1 MIVPAIHVVPLAICL
16 GAAACWDLA
25 KRTIPN
31 VLTVSVATLGV
42 GVQVWDNGCLAALSG
57 LAAAVLSIIVLYRA
71 WLAGGIGGGDVKL
84 AAASAIW
91 IGLPHF
97 VGFALAT
104 AIAGGVV
111 AVICFGISGRGA
123 RQQIQAN
130 LTGALLMQQL
140 PVIDQRSPTAGGTVT
155 KGGGARVSVPYGI
168 AVAIGAGMALWAP
181 WGL

>member
-1 MIVPAIHVVPLAICL
+1 MTIPAIHMVPLAICL

-42 GVQVWDNGCLAALSG
+42 GVQVWDNGCLAALSW
-57 LAAAVLSIIVLYRA
+57 LAAAVLSITVLYRA

-97 VGFALAT
+97 IDFALAT
-104 AIAGGVV
+104 AVAGGAV
-111 AVICFGISGRGA
+111 AVVCFGISSRGA

-130 LTGALLMQQL
+130 LTAALLM
-140 PVIDQRSPTAGGTVT
+140 
-155 KGGGARVSVPYGI
+155 
-168 AVAIGAGMALWAP
+168 
-181 WGL
+181 

>member
-1 MIVPAIHVVPLAICL
+1 MIIPAIHLVPLAISL
-16 GAAACWDLA
+16 GAAACWDLT

-57 LAAAVLSIIVLYRA
+57 LAAAVLSILVLYRV

-84 AAASAIW
+84 AAAAAIW

-97 VGFALAT
+97 IAFALAT

-111 AVICFGISGRGA
+111 AAVCYGVSGRGA

-140 PVIDQRSPTAGGTVT
+140 PVIEQRAPSQWGS
-155 KGGGARVSVPYGI
+155 GGGGRVSVPYGI